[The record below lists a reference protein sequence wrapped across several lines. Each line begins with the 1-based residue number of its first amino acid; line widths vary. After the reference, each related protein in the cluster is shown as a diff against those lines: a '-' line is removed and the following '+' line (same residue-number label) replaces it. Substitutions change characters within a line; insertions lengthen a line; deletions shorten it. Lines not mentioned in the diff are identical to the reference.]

1 MKVLLEQD
9 VKGTGKKGEIVDVS
23 DGYARNYLLPRKLAA
38 PADAQAIN
46 AASIQ
51 KSAAAHR
58 KFQAG
63 LAARDMA
70 KQLEGV
76 AVTVRAKVGENGRL
90 FGAITGKEIAAALKE
105 QKQVEIDKKKISL
118 AEPIRALGEY
128 TVRVSLFENTF
139 AAVKVVVEKE

>member
-1 MKVLLEQD
+1 MKLLLEQD

-23 DGYARNYLLPRKLAA
+23 DGYARNFLLPRKLAT
-38 PADAQAIN
+38 PADAQSVN

-63 LAARDMA
+63 VAARELA
-70 KQLEGV
+70 KQLDGAV
-76 AVTVRAKVGENGRL
+76 VTVKAKVGENGHL

-105 QKQVEIDKKKISL
+105 QKKVEVDKKKIALSD
-118 AEPIRALGEY
+118 PIRALGEY
-128 TVRVSLFENTF
+128 NVRVSIYENTF
-139 AAVKVVVEKE
+139 SNVKVIVEKC

>member
-38 PADAQAIN
+38 PADAQAVN

-63 LAARDMA
+63 VAARDMA

-76 AVTVRAKVGENGRL
+76 AVTVRAKVGENG
-90 FGAITGKEIAAALKE
+90 
-105 QKQVEIDKKKISL
+105 S
-118 AEPIRALGEY
+118 
-128 TVRVSLFENTF
+128 RVSLLENTF
-139 AAVKVVVEKE
+139 AAVKVVVEKD

>member
-9 VKGTGKKGEIVDVS
+9 VKGTGKKGEIVEVS
-23 DGYARNYLLPRKLAA
+23 DGYARNYLLPRKLAT

-46 AASIQ
+46 AAKIQ

-63 LAARDMA
+63 MEARELA
-70 KQLEGV
+70 KQLEGA

-105 QKQVEIDKKKISL
+105 QKQVEIDKKKIAL

-128 TVRVSLFENTF
+128 NVRVSLFENTF
-139 AAVKVVVEKE
+139 ASVKVIVDKA

>member
-105 QKQVEIDKKKISL
+105 QKQVEIDKKKIGL

>member
-1 MKVLLEQD
+1 MKVLLDQD
-9 VKGTGKKGEIVDVS
+9 VKGTGKKGEIVEVS
-23 DGYARNYLLPRKLAA
+23 DGYARNYLLPRKLAT

-46 AASIQ
+46 AAKIQ

-63 LAARDMA
+63 MEARELA
-70 KQLEGV
+70 KQLEGA

-105 QKQVEIDKKKISL
+105 QKQVEIDKKKIAL

-128 TVRVSLFENTF
+128 NVRVSLFENTF
-139 AAVKVVVEKE
+139 ASVKVIVDKA